1 MTNCRSCNG
10 STLLPILS
18 LGTTPIADALLTAD
32 QLGQTD
38 VKVPLEVVFCSECS
52 LVQITESAPPD
63 VLFCN
68 DYPYFSSVSNSL
80 MRHFSASAERL
91 RLSRGLDGRSM
102 VVEAACNDGYMLRN
116 FSAHGIR
123 VLGIDP
129 ASGPA
134 KVARELGI
142 PVLETFFTVELAR
155 QLAQTAHVEADL
167 FLANNVLAHVPD
179 LNGFV
184 EGISLILKDAGA
196 AVIEAPY
203 VKDLVEHGEFDTIYH
218 QHLCYFSVTALDA
231 LFRRHGLFLNEVE
244 HVPIHGGS
252 LRLTV
257 EKKNRTGNSVRE
269 MLRQESRNRVDK
281 ADYYQQFAARVRGI
295 KDDLREVLLRLKS
308 EGNRIAGYG
317 AAAKATTLMSY
328 CEIDRTILDYVVDL
342 NPFKHGKF
350 MSGNRLPIYPVS
362 KLIEDTPDYVL
373 ILAWNFKDEIMA
385 QQGEYRRK
393 GGSFIIPVPR
403 VSIEHADSQAAAHR
417 MGD

>member
-10 STLLPILS
+10 ATLLPVLS
-18 LGTTPIADALLTAD
+18 LGTSPIADALLTAD
-32 QLGQTD
+32 QLGNSD
-38 VKVPLEVVFCSECS
+38 VKVPLDVVLCPGCS
-52 LVQITESAPPD
+52 LVQITETVPPD

-80 MRHFSASAERL
+80 MRHFAASAEHL
-91 RLSRGLDGRSM
+91 RLSRGLDARSL

-116 FSAHGIR
+116 FSAYGIR

-134 KVARELGI
+134 KAARDLGI
-142 PVLETFFTVELAR
+142 PVLETFFTLELAR
-155 QLAQTAHVEADL
+155 QLVKTAHVEADL

-184 EGISLILKDAGA
+184 EGISLILRDTGC

-203 VKDLVEHGEFDTIYH
+203 VRDLVEHGEFDTIYH
-218 QHLCYFSVTALDA
+218 QHLCYFSATALDT

-269 MLRQESRNRVDK
+269 ILRQESRSRVDNVE
-281 ADYYQQFAARVRGI
+281 YYQQFAARVR
-295 KDDLREVLLRLKS
+295 KLRDDLREALLRLKS
-308 EGNRIAGYG
+308 EGKRIAGYG

-350 MSGNRLPIYPVS
+350 MSGNRLPIYPVNT
-362 KLIEDTPDYVL
+362 LVEDMPDYVL

-385 QQGEYRRK
+385 QQDGYRRK
-393 GGSFIIPVPR
+393 GGRFIIPVPR
-403 VSIEHADSQAAAHR
+403 VSIEAGSHAEAYR
-417 MGD
+417 MGG